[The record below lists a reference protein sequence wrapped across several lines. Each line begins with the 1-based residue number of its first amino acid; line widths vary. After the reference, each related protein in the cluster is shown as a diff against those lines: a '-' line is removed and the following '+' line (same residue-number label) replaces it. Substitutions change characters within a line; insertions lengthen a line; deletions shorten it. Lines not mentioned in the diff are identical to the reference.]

1 MTYDERDKV
10 TRPRRAVLYVPGSD
24 ERKIVKAATLGADSV
39 CFDLEDGVALNR
51 KAEARET
58 IARVL
63 PSLEM
68 NKSERLV
75 RINAVG
81 TGMED
86 PDLETAL
93 SVRPDGIVV
102 PKVNDAEQLRWVSRR
117 IADYERAHG
126 LADGT
131 IRLIGM
137 IESARGVINLSSIA
151 ASDARLDALIFGA
164 EDLAADIGATRTRE
178 GWEVWYARSAIVT
191 TCAAF
196 GLQAIDLLFLDFKD
210 AAGLRA
216 EARRGAQLGY
226 AGMQIIHPN
235 QVAPVQ
241 EAFTPNDA
249 AIASALRIVEAARE
263 NLAQGRGAFALDNKM
278 IDMPLIRA
286 AERVLALARAADK
299 IA

>member
-1 MTYDERDKV
+1 MV
-10 TRPRRAVLYVPGSD
+10 NRPRRALLYVPGSD
-24 ERKIVKAATLGADSV
+24 ERKLIKAATLGADSV
-39 CFDLEDGVALNR
+39 CVDLEDGVAFNR
-51 KAEARET
+51 KAEARDT

-63 PSLEM
+63 PSLDLG
-68 NKSERLV
+68 KSERLV

-81 TGMED
+81 VGMED
-86 PDLETAL
+86 RDLETAL
-93 SVRPDGIVV
+93 SLRPDGIVV
-102 PKVNDAEQLRWVSRR
+102 PKVHDAEQLRWVSRV
-117 IADYERAHG
+117 IGEYERAHG

-151 ASDARLDALIFGA
+151 ASDGRLDALIFGA
-164 EDLAADIGATRTRE
+164 EDFAADIGATRTRN

-196 GLQAIDLLFLDFKD
+196 GLQAIDLLFLDFTD
-210 AAGLRA
+210 AEGLRA
-216 EARRGAQLGY
+216 EARRGAGLGY

-235 QVAPVQ
+235 QVKPVQ
-241 EAFTPNDA
+241 EAFTPDDA
-249 AIASALRIVEAARE
+249 AIASALRVIQAARE
-263 NLAQGRGAFALDNKM
+263 NLAQGRGAFALDNRM

-299 IA
+299 VG